1 MMTMMIKYLL
11 LTLLVISPICAEKDL
26 MIKECNNAQVPTI
39 CMQCLESDP
48 TSVHADRVGIADI
61 IIHCLDSRLH
71 IITNNITN
79 LLSRERKREVK
90 TVLKACENEL
100 STVGPN
106 TLSEAETALT
116 TGDYD
121 KTAKSI
127 KLALGIPHGCRF
139 ELQRIKFES
148 FELYSQINIYTQL
161 SDAAMRIIDRF

>member
-1 MMTMMIKYLL
+1 MPKSRPFACNVLNPTQPPFM
-11 LTLLVISPICAEKDL
+11 LTVLASPISSYTVSTLAS
-26 MIKECNNAQVPTI
+26 ISSP
-39 CMQCLESDP
+39 S
-48 TSVHADRVGIADI
+48 
-61 IIHCLDSRLH
+61 
-71 IITNNITN
+71 NNITN